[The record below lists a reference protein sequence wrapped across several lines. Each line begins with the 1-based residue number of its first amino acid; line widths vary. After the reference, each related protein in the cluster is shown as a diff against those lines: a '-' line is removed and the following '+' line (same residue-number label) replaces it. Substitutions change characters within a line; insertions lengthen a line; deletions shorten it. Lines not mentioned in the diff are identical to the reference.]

1 MEIIPVARVEDVLK
15 IALVRMPEAITWDE
29 AAEAE
34 ALEAKEKD
42 KAGSRITA
50 H

>member
-29 AAEAE
+29 VAEAE

-42 KAGSRITA
+42 KAGSRVTA